1 MDSIISCS
9 HLSKTFRESKQII
22 HAVQD
27 VSFEVKP
34 GSITGLLGPDG
45 AGKTTLIR
53 CVCGLLRPDCGMA
66 TVLGFDSVKQ
76 SGKIQERVGY
86 MPQKFGLY
94 ENMTVAENIRLYAQL
109 HGISQEDYADRV
121 AMLLERNRLSRF
133 TSRMAGKLSGG
144 MKQKLALICA
154 LISRPQLMVL
164 DEPTVGVDVLA
175 RRELWDILRQTV
187 EEESMTVLVST
198 AYMDEADYCDRTLI
212 LFEGKLLADK
222 TPDEV
227 KALGSGASPSRNSQL
242 ATRNSFENGFMRLLT
257 GSVPEPLKRNNPVR
271 DDAPELIRVE
281 NLVKRFG
288 DFTAVNNVS
297 FTVRRGE
304 IFGLLGANG
313 AGKTTTFRALCALS
327 RADEG
332 TILFDGKPLEKNLE
346 FVRNNIGYVAQKFS
360 LYGDISV
367 RQNLYFFGGAYGLSG
382 KKLKE
387 RIDWAVEVFNL
398 SEFMN
403 MIAAQ
408 LSMGYKRRLAMACAL
423 LHNPP
428 ILFLDEA
435 TSGADPIAR
444 REFWKRILALADDGV
459 AVVITT
465 HFLDE
470 AAYCDRI
477 MIMRDGCEVASG
489 TVDQIIEQG
498 KGATLEDAFVNL
510 VSGNFQKEAS

>member
-1 MDSIISCS
+1 M
-9 HLSKTFRESKQII
+9 
-22 HAVQD
+22 
-27 VSFEVKP
+27 
-34 GSITGLLGPDG
+34 
-45 AGKTTLIR
+45 
-53 CVCGLLRPDCGMA
+53 
-66 TVLGFDSVKQ
+66 
-76 SGKIQERVGY
+76 
-86 MPQKFGLY
+86 
-94 ENMTVAENIRLYAQL
+94 
-109 HGISQEDYADRV
+109 
-121 AMLLERNRLSRF
+121 
-133 TSRMAGKLSGG
+133 
-144 MKQKLALICA
+144 
-154 LISRPQLMVL
+154 
-164 DEPTVGVDVLA
+164 
-175 RRELWDILRQTV
+175 
-187 EEESMTVLVST
+187 
-198 AYMDEADYCDRTLI
+198 
-212 LFEGKLLADK
+212 
-222 TPDEV
+222 
-227 KALGSGASPSRNSQL
+227 
-242 ATRNSFENGFMRLLT
+242 
-257 GSVPEPLKRNNPVR
+257 
-271 DDAPELIRVE
+271 
-281 NLVKRFG
+281 
-288 DFTAVNNVS
+288 
-297 FTVRRGE
+297 
-304 IFGLLGANG
+304 
-313 AGKTTTFRALCALS
+313 
-327 RADEG
+327 
-332 TILFDGKPLEKNLE
+332 
-346 FVRNNIGYVAQKFS
+346 
-360 LYGDISV
+360 
-367 RQNLYFFGGAYGLSG
+367 SG

>member
-1 MDSIISCS
+1 MSCS
-9 HLSKTFRESKQII
+9 HLSKTFKESGEEI
-22 HAVQD
+22 HALQD
-27 VSFEVKP
+27 VSFEVSP

-53 CVCGLLRPDCGMA
+53 CLCGLLHPSQGTVC
-66 TVLGFDSVKQ
+66 VLGADAVRQ
-76 SGKIQERVGY
+76 SGQIQGQIGY

-94 ENMTVAENIRLYAQL
+94 ENMTVEENIRLYARL
-109 HGISQEDYADRV
+109 HGIPREDYDSRV
-121 AMLLERNRLSRF
+121 PMLLERNRLSNF
-133 TSRMAGKLSGG
+133 TSRMAGALSGG

-154 LISRPQLMVL
+154 LISRPKLMIL

-175 RRELWDILRQTV
+175 RRELWNILRQTV
-187 EEESMTVLVST
+187 EEESMTALVST

-227 KALGSGASPSRNSQL
+227 KELGDASTPSRNSQL
-242 ATRNSFENGFMRLLT
+242 ATRNSFERGFMRLMT
-257 GSVPEPLKRNNPVR
+257 GSVPEPLKRNNPVAA
-271 DDAPELIRVE
+271 DAPEIIRVE

-288 DFTAVNNVS
+288 DFVAVNNVS

-313 AGKTTTFRALCALS
+313 AGKTTTFRAMCALS
-327 RADEG
+327 RANEG

-346 FVRNNIGYVAQKFS
+346 FARNNIGYVAQKFS

-367 RQNLYFFGGAYGLSG
+367 RQNLLFFGGAYGLSG
-382 KKLKE
+382 KKLRE
-387 RIDWAVEVFNL
+387 RIAWAVEVFNL
-398 SEFMN
+398 SEYLN

-477 MIMRDGCEVASG
+477 LIMRDGCEVASG
-489 TVDQIIEQG
+489 TVEQIIAQG
-498 KGATLEDAFVNL
+498 GGATLEDAFVNI
-510 VSGNFQKEAS
+510 VSQKTQTEAAP

>member
-1 MDSIISCS
+1 MDSIISCN
-9 HLSKTFRESKQII
+9 HLSKTFRESSQVIR
-22 HAVQD
+22 AVQD
-27 VSFEVKP
+27 VSFEVQP
-34 GSITGLLGPDG
+34 GTITGLLGPDG

-53 CVCGLLRPDCGMA
+53 CLCGLLRPESGSVS
-66 TVLGFDSVKQ
+66 VLGFDSVKQ
-76 SGKIQERVGY
+76 SGRIQESVGY

-94 ENMTVAENIRLYAQL
+94 ENMTVEENIRLYAQL
-109 HGISQEDYADRV
+109 HGITKGDYDSRV
-121 AMLLERNRLSRF
+121 AMLLERNRLSEF
-133 TSRMAGKLSGG
+133 TDRMAGKLSGG

-175 RRELWDILRQTV
+175 RRELWNILRQTV

-222 TPDEV
+222 TPVEV
-227 KALGSGASPSRNSQL
+227 KELGGSTPSEN
-242 ATRNSFENGFMRLLT
+242 TFERGFMQLLT
-257 GSVPEPLKRNNPVR
+257 GSVPAPLKRNNPV
-271 DDAPELIRVE
+271 DDSAPEMIRVE

-288 DFTAVNNVS
+288 DFTAVNRVS
-297 FTVRRGE
+297 FSVHRGE

-313 AGKTTTFRALCALS
+313 AGKTTTFRAMCALS

-332 TILFDGKPLEKNLE
+332 TILFNGKPLEKNLE
-346 FVRNNIGYVAQKFS
+346 YVRNNIGYVAQKFS
-360 LYGDISV
+360 LYGDITV
-367 RQNLYFFGGAYGLSG
+367 MQNLKFFGGAYGLYG
-382 KKLKE
+382 KKLRE
-387 RIDWAVEVFNL
+387 RIGWACETLNL
-398 SEFMN
+398 TEFLKMP
-403 MIAAQ
+403 AAQ

-470 AAYCDRI
+470 AEYCDKI
-477 MIMRDGCEVASG
+477 LIMRDGCEVASG
-489 TVDQIIEQG
+489 TVQQVIAQG
-498 KGATLEDAFVNL
+498 NGATLEDAFVNI
-510 VSGNFQKEAS
+510 VSRYAQTEVEP